1 MLIGSCCNRQAISSQ
16 INNKKSHDSMTNIP
30 NLLEPTTIAIL
41 GGTGALGSGLAKRWT
56 KAGYPIVIGSRDS
69 ARAEKMARS
78 IGEHN
83 PSAPLLGCSN
93 LEAAQKADLIV
104 LTVPFSHQL
113 ETLKEVQPALTNKLL
128 IDVTVP
134 LQPPKVGTVQMP
146 PEGSAALRAQTLLG
160 ENVQVV
166 SAFQNVS
173 AEHLNSGHAI
183 DCDVLVTG
191 NQRSARDQVV
201 TLVEAI
207 GMRAWHAG
215 PLANSVATEA
225 LTSLL
230 ITINR
235 HHQLDGAGIRITGNP
250 LPDKARR

>member
-1 MLIGSCCNRQAISSQ
+1 ML
-16 INNKKSHDSMTNIP
+16 KHP
-30 NLLEPTTIAIL
+30 TIAIL
-41 GGTGALGSGLAKRWT
+41 GGTGALGSGLAKRWA
-56 KAGYPIVIGSRDS
+56 KAGYPILIGSRDS
-69 ARAEKMARS
+69 ARAEKMALS
-78 IGEHN
+78 IAEQY
-83 PSAPLLGCSN
+83 PSVLLLGRSN

-113 ETLKEVQPALTNKLL
+113 ETLKEVQPALANKLL

-160 ENVQVV
+160 EKVQVV

-173 AEHLNSGHAI
+173 AEHLNSGHPI

-191 NQRSARDQVV
+191 DKRSARDQVIS
-201 TLVEAI
+201 LVEAI

-230 ITINR
+230 ISINR
-235 HHQLDGAGIRITGNP
+235 HHQLDGAGIRITGSP
-250 LPDKARR
+250 LPEKTCS

>member
-1 MLIGSCCNRQAISSQ
+1 ML
-16 INNKKSHDSMTNIP
+16 KHP
-30 NLLEPTTIAIL
+30 TIAIL
-41 GGTGALGSGLAKRWT
+41 GGTGALGSGLAKRWA
-56 KAGYPIVIGSRDS
+56 KAGYPILIGSRDS
-69 ARAEKMARS
+69 TRAEKMALS
-78 IGEHN
+78 IAEQY
-83 PSAPLLGCSN
+83 PSVSLLGCSN

-113 ETLKEVQPALTNKLL
+113 ETLKEVQPALASKLL

-160 ENVQVV
+160 QEVQVV

-191 NQRSARDQVV
+191 DKRSARDQVIS
-201 TLVEAI
+201 LIEAI

-215 PLANSVATEA
+215 PLANSIATEA

-235 HHQLDGAGIRITGNP
+235 HHQLDGAGIRITGSP
-250 LPDKARR
+250 LPDKTRS